1 MDNNDNY
8 FYQKRNKGT
17 DTKKLVLIIAGVI
30 IGTVLVFLSGCFF
43 MMMMDRD
50 KVQDNDRLT
59 ACDSVRSEERFV
71 ANNGAQDENAEAAE
85 EQQQTMADD
94 EAEEVRRTLAEASY
108 VKYENGR
115 FGYSASYPSCF
126 RMEMESENG
135 DGMRLS
141 MGHGISM
148 NIYGFYNVNERTIR
162 DLFEEDRGNATYS
175 VQRKNWYVVS
185 GFLHD
190 DMIYWKKVVLM
201 NNFEDMEVFV
211 TLNITCPRRLKDAVN
226 SLIEYENKHFTQIG
240 H

>member
-8 FYQKRNKGT
+8 FYKKRNQGT

-43 MMMMDRD
+43 MMMIDRD
-50 KVQDNDRLT
+50 KVHDNDRLT
-59 ACDSVRSEERFV
+59 ACDSVRSTERYV
-71 ANNGAQDENAEAAE
+71 ANDGAQDENAEAAE

-94 EAEEVRRTLAEASY
+94 DAEKVRRTLAEASY

-148 NIYGFYNVNERTIR
+148 NIYGFYNVNEKTIR

-175 VQRKNWYVVS
+175 VQKKNWYVVS

-190 DMIYWKKVVLM
+190 DIIFWKKVVLM

-211 TLNITCPRRLKDAVN
+211 TLNITFPGRMKDAVK
-226 SLIEYENKHFTQIG
+226 SLIEYENKHFK
-240 H
+240 